1 MRRSFLGERS
11 HGVFA
16 FPFHE
21 LQSLQSAPVRSLLGG
36 VGLRS
41 GGGGPEGGDQRADA
55 VNGQH
60 VLIGAAFRGP
70 RLFRRIIKAFEIAIM
85 AGEKPRI
92 GLAHMADAQRID
104 KARQRNRATL
114 VNRIEQVLN
123 GFQIGRRLFFAVF
136 ALLALVVTGMMSF
149 ITSSN
154 AGGGAAV
161 DIGISLEEGLGN
173 EPVWVGLGIL
183 LFVYALIISEVVHR
197 TLAAALGG
205 IAAILALNYYKSGAA
220 LTLAETTTLIEW
232 ETIGLLLG
240 MMVMVG
246 VISHTGIFEWFAVQ
260 AYKKSKGNVWTLVV
274 ILCSVTAVLSAFL
287 DNVTTMLLL
296 TPVTIQLAR
305 VLDLDPIPVLIAE
318 VLFSNIGG
326 AATMIGDP
334 PNIIIGS
341 MMSESAIAGNT
352 DAGIAGLAS
361 QGVSFND
368 FIIELAPGILLTII
382 PTFMMLKWMYAE
394 EFSGERIRDV
404 EELESKY
411 GVKDA
416 KMLKAS
422 GTILGLVILGFFL
435 NPILHIPVSWVALV
449 GAVLMLLVTNPHELE
464 EPLEKVEWT
473 TLIFFA
479 GLFVLI
485 HSLQH
490 LGVISWIGDQVESSI
505 IFFDQ
510 EYRFVAAL
518 VIILWVSAIASAFID
533 NIPYTITMIP
543 VVLQISVS
551 LNLDLGPLIWA
562 LAFGACL
569 GGNGTLIG
577 ASANVVTAG
586 MSEEAG
592 YPISFNQFFKAGF
605 PVMLMTVSII
615 TGYVVMVY
623 WVDEVWK
630 WIFLAIALLGIVW
643 QFYNGKSKGKNW
655 AEALVDDESIL
666 KMVPESINSFL
677 EDE

>member
-1 MRRSFLGERS
+1 MR
-11 HGVFA
+11 A
-16 FPFHE
+16 
-21 LQSLQSAPVRSLLGG
+21 
-36 VGLRS
+36 
-41 GGGGPEGGDQRADA
+41 
-55 VNGQH
+55 
-60 VLIGAAFRGP
+60 
-70 RLFRRIIKAFEIAIM
+70 
-85 AGEKPRI
+85 
-92 GLAHMADAQRID
+92 
-104 KARQRNRATL
+104 
-114 VNRIEQVLN
+114 NRILKRHPSQW
-123 GFQIGRRLFFAVF
+123 I
-136 ALLALVVTGMMSF
+136 ALLALVAAGMMAF
-149 ITSSN
+149 ISKTN

-161 DIGISLEEGLGN
+161 DIGIELKDGLGN

-183 LFVYALIISEVVHR
+183 VFVYVLIITEVVHR
-197 TLAAALGG
+197 TLAAAMGG
-205 IAAILALNYYKSGAA
+205 LLALYALNYYKAGDA
-220 LTLAETTTLIEW
+220 LSLAETTTLIEW

-260 AYKKSKGNVWTLVV
+260 AYKKSGGNVWTLVV
-274 ILCSVTAVLSAFL
+274 ILCAVTAVLSAFL

-305 VLDLDPIPVLIAE
+305 VLDLNPIPLLISE

-341 MMSESAIAGNT
+341 MMSESAIAKT
-352 DAGIAGLAS
+352 DYPELAS
-361 QGVSFND
+361 SGVSFND
-368 FIIELAPGILLTII
+368 FIIELAPGIMLTIV

-422 GTILGLVILGFFL
+422 GTVLTLVILGFFL
-435 NPILHIPVSWVALV
+435 NPILHIPVSWVALI
-449 GAVLMLLVTNPHELE
+449 GAVVMLLVTDRHELE

-490 LGVISWIGDQVESSI
+490 LGVIEWIGFQVESAI
-505 IFFDQ
+505 
-510 EYRFVAAL
+510 EYFHVDYQFVAAL
-518 VIILWVSAIASAFID
+518 VIILWVSAVASAFID

-543 VVLQISVS
+543 VVLQISDS

-586 MSEEAG
+586 LSEEAG
-592 YPISFNQFFKAGF
+592 YPISFNEFFKAGF

-615 TGYVVMVY
+615 TGYIVMVY
-623 WVDEVWK
+623 WVAEIWK
-630 WIFLAIALLGIVW
+630 FVFLGIALLGIIW
-643 QFYNGKSKGKNW
+643 QYYNGKSKGKNW
-655 AEALVDDESIL
+655 AEALVDDESIIDITIASL
-666 KMVPESINSFL
+666 PKSAS

>member
-1 MRRSFLGERS
+1 MR
-11 HGVFA
+11 
-16 FPFHE
+16 
-21 LQSLQSAPVRSLLGG
+21 
-36 VGLRS
+36 
-41 GGGGPEGGDQRADA
+41 
-55 VNGQH
+55 
-60 VLIGAAFRGP
+60 
-70 RLFRRIIKAFEIAIM
+70 
-85 AGEKPRI
+85 
-92 GLAHMADAQRID
+92 
-104 KARQRNRATL
+104 T
-114 VNRIEQVLN
+114 NRILSRHPSQWISV
-123 GFQIGRRLFFAVF
+123 
-136 ALLALVVTGMMSF
+136 LALVGAGLMAF
-149 ITSSN
+149 ITSTN

-161 DIGISLEEGLGN
+161 DIGIKLQDGLGN

-183 LFVYALIISEVVHR
+183 LFVYALIITEVVHR
-197 TLAAALGG
+197 TLAAAVGG
-205 IAAILALNYYKSGAA
+205 LAAIVALNHYKTGGA

-305 VLDLDPIPVLIAE
+305 VLDLNPIPLLIAE

-341 MMSESAIAGNT
+341 MMSASAIESAGYEN
-352 DAGIAGLAS
+352 LAS
-361 QGVSFND
+361 DGVSFND
-368 FIIELAPGILLTII
+368 FIIELAPGIILTIV
-382 PTFMMLKWMYAE
+382 PTFMMLKWMYAD

-404 EELESKY
+404 EELEAKY
-411 GVKDA
+411 GVKDV

-422 GTILGLVILGFFL
+422 GTVLTLVILGFFL
-435 NPILHIPVSWVALV
+435 NPIIHIPVSWVALV
-449 GAVLMLLVTNPHELE
+449 GAVVMLLVTDRHELE

-490 LGVISWIGDQVESSI
+490 LGVISWIGDQVESAI
-505 IFFDQ
+505 IYFDE

-518 VIILWVSAIASAFID
+518 VIVLWVSAIASAFID

-543 VVLQISVS
+543 VVLQISDS
-551 LNLDLGPLIWA
+551 LGLDLGPLIWA

-592 YPISFNQFFKAGF
+592 YPISFNEFFKAGF
-605 PVMLMTVSII
+605 PVMLMTVTII

-623 WVDEVWK
+623 WVDEIWK
-630 WIFLAIALLGIVW
+630 WILLAIALLGIVW
-643 QFYNGKSKGKNW
+643 QYYNGKSKGKNW
-655 AEALVDDESIL
+655 AEALVDDESIIDITVAAL
-666 KMVPESINSFL
+666 PLSGKE
-677 EDE
+677 EE

>member
-1 MRRSFLGERS
+1 M
-11 HGVFA
+11 
-16 FPFHE
+16 
-21 LQSLQSAPVRSLLGG
+21 SACY
-36 VGLRS
+36 
-41 GGGGPEGGDQRADA
+41 
-55 VNGQH
+55 GQISDPM
-60 VLIGAAFRGP
+60 LI
-70 RLFRRIIKAFEIAIM
+70 E
-85 AGEKPRI
+85 
-92 GLAHMADAQRID
+92 
-104 KARQRNRATL
+104 ATL
-114 VNRIEQVLN
+114 LPIDMRTNRILSRHPSQW
-123 GFQIGRRLFFAVF
+123 I

-161 DIGISLEEGLGN
+161 DIGISLKEGLGN

-505 IFFDQ
+505 IFFDE

-551 LNLDLGPLIWA
+551 LNLDLGPMIWA

-615 TGYVVMVY
+615 TAYVVMVY

-630 WIFLAIALLGIVW
+630 WIFLAIALFGIVW

-655 AEALVDDESIL
+655 AEALVDDESIIDITIASL
-666 KMVPESINSFL
+666 PKSKPE
-677 EDE
+677 EE

>member
-1 MRRSFLGERS
+1 MR
-11 HGVFA
+11 
-16 FPFHE
+16 
-21 LQSLQSAPVRSLLGG
+21 
-36 VGLRS
+36 
-41 GGGGPEGGDQRADA
+41 
-55 VNGQH
+55 
-60 VLIGAAFRGP
+60 
-70 RLFRRIIKAFEIAIM
+70 
-85 AGEKPRI
+85 
-92 GLAHMADAQRID
+92 
-104 KARQRNRATL
+104 T
-114 VNRIEQVLN
+114 NRILN
-123 GFQIGRRLFFAVF
+123 RHPSQWISV
-136 ALLALVVTGMMSF
+136 LALVGAGLMAF
-149 ITSSN
+149 ITSTN

-161 DIGISLEEGLGN
+161 DIGIKLQDGLGN

-183 LFVYALIISEVVHR
+183 LFVYALIITEVVHR
-197 TLAAALGG
+197 TLAAAVGG
-205 IAAILALNYYKSGAA
+205 LAAIFALNHYKTGGA

-305 VLDLDPIPVLIAE
+305 VLDLNPIPLLIAE

-341 MMSESAIAGNT
+341 MMSASAIESAGYEN
-352 DAGIAGLAS
+352 LAS
-361 QGVSFND
+361 DGVSFND
-368 FIIELAPGILLTII
+368 FIIELAPGIMLTIV
-382 PTFMMLKWMYAE
+382 PTFMMLKWMYAD

-404 EELESKY
+404 EELEAKY
-411 GVKDA
+411 GVKDV

-422 GTILGLVILGFFL
+422 GTVLTLVILGFFL
-435 NPILHIPVSWVALV
+435 NPVLHIPVSWVALV
-449 GAVLMLLVTNPHELE
+449 GAVVMLLVTDRHELE

-490 LGVISWIGDQVESSI
+490 LGVISWIGDQVESAI
-505 IFFDQ
+505 IYFDE

-518 VIILWVSAIASAFID
+518 VIVLWVSAIASAFID

-543 VVLQISVS
+543 VVLQISDS
-551 LNLDLGPLIWA
+551 LGLDLGPLIWA

-592 YPISFNQFFKAGF
+592 YPISFNEFFKAGF
-605 PVMLMTVSII
+605 PVMLMTVTII

-623 WVDEVWK
+623 WVDEIWK
-630 WIFLAIALLGIVW
+630 WILLAVALLGIVW
-643 QFYNGKSKGKNW
+643 QYYNGKSKGKNW
-655 AEALVDDESIL
+655 AEALVDDESIIDITVAAL
-666 KMVPESINSFL
+666 PLSSKE
-677 EDE
+677 EE

>member
-1 MRRSFLGERS
+1 MLIEAISLALIMR
-11 HGVFA
+11 
-16 FPFHE
+16 
-21 LQSLQSAPVRSLLGG
+21 
-36 VGLRS
+36 
-41 GGGGPEGGDQRADA
+41 
-55 VNGQH
+55 
-60 VLIGAAFRGP
+60 
-70 RLFRRIIKAFEIAIM
+70 
-85 AGEKPRI
+85 
-92 GLAHMADAQRID
+92 
-104 KARQRNRATL
+104 T
-114 VNRIEQVLN
+114 NRILSRHPSQW
-123 GFQIGRRLFFAVF
+123 I

-154 AGGGAAV
+154 AGGSVAV
-161 DIGISLEEGLGN
+161 DIGISLEKGLGN

-305 VLDLDPIPVLIAE
+305 VLDLNPIPVLIAE

-382 PTFMMLKWMYAE
+382 PTFMMLKWMYAD
-394 EFSGERIRDV
+394 EFAGERIRDV

-505 IFFDQ
+505 IFFDL

-623 WVDEVWK
+623 WVNPVWK
-630 WIFLAIALLGIVW
+630 WILLAIALLGIVW